1 MIILF
6 KQKYN
11 ERNYVIITFLIQ
23 LFIFIMDLIIFCEY
37 LFYLSIHLYRNKVW
51 VDWYY
56 LLWSFFF
63 LIKTKPIWRVKKIR
77 DGVSSHLHVI
87 TSGHRFNQRLYSS
100 SHPWGNHEHDL
111 AFLYQK
117 LTKSKRSFQR
127 HQIIFSFFFRFFSSH
142 YFNCFLLEYIK
153 LTKVMWCMMWWWNI
167 QWCSYQDMTSH
178 STMNHH

>member
-1 MIILF
+1 MIILV

-23 LFIFIMDLIIFCEY
+23 LFIFIMDFITFLRIFICLFIYIETKFELTDIICKEA
-37 LFYLSIHLYRNKVW
+37 
-51 VDWYY
+51 
-56 LLWSFFF
+56 FFF
-63 LIKTKPIWRVKKIR
+63 LIKTKPIWRVKKRRAGI
-77 DGVSSHLHVI
+77 SSHLHVI

-153 LTKVMWCMMWWWNI
+153 LTKVMWCMMWW
-167 QWCSYQDMTSH
+167 
-178 STMNHH
+178 